1 MHTRYKN
8 NIKQCTQGMKTI
20 ENNALKIWKQYKTN
34 NALKIWKQYKT
45 MHSRYEN
52 NIKQCT
58 QDIKTI

>member
-8 NIKQCTQGMKTI
+8 NIKQCTQDIKTI
-20 ENNALKIWKQYKTN
+20 ENNAHKIRKQYKTMHSRYEN
-34 NALKIWKQYKT
+34 NKT